1 MLFQNE
7 TQNCASQVA
16 DVHLLG
22 HGLVVCELLLF
33 AISLLLI
40 FEEILLGQLTNISK
54 HPKRTAAYS
63 GVLNYL
69 LTGMVLESILK
80 DLLLQTENTQHL
92 PLAISPLLIFAGILQ
107 GNQPILRNTQ
117 NALQYFSRRMTT
129 QLRIVFLEKNRTLFK

>member
-22 HGLVVCELLLF
+22 RVLVVCELLLF

-54 HPKRTAAYS
+54 HPKRVTVFFNKDDYS
-63 GVLNYL
+63 FANCIFGEESNVVQINLSNYN
-69 LTGMVLESILK
+69 E
-80 DLLLQTENTQHL
+80 
-92 PLAISPLLIFAGILQ
+92 
-107 GNQPILRNTQ
+107 
-117 NALQYFSRRMTT
+117 
-129 QLRIVFLEKNRTLFK
+129 